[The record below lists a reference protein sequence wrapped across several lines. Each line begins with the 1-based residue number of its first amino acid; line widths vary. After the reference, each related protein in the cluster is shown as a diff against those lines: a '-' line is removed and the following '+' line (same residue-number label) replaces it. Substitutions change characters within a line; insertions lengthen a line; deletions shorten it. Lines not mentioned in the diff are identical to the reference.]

1 MEVVIIGKAWLGL
14 DAGKESHWAH
24 MLDAFGAELLSRKVE
39 NDEADLSKLINDALL
54 LAEEVVFWA
63 VDQPGGGAALLL
75 ALCCG
80 SETRESSTSPLS
92 PWIELAMPT
101 GESPKP
107 MPVMPA
113 SSLIRPG

>member
-75 ALCCG
+75 ALLWERNQRVLYVPG
-80 SETRESSTSPLS
+80 LTVDR
-92 PWIELAMPT
+92 ARDAYR
-101 GESPKP
+101 GESKTDVH
-107 MPVMPA
+107 VMPA
-113 SSLIRPG
+113 SLLIRAG